1 MDQFFSNIQSIIS
14 QDLEIISASSFKRQS
29 KTTAPQEPLQKERKF
44 FLFNTNACNLRHF
57 SVIFV
62 LPKNYYNLN

>member
-29 KTTAPQEPLQKERKF
+29 KTTAPTEPLQKERKF
-44 FLFNTNACNLRHF
+44 FLFNTAKY
-57 SVIFV
+57 VIF
-62 LPKNYYNLN
+62 LN

>member
-1 MDQFFSNIQSIIS
+1 MFFIIYYKMDQFFSNIQSIIS

-44 FLFNTNACNLRHF
+44 FLFNTAKY
-57 SVIFV
+57 VIF
-62 LPKNYYNLN
+62 LN